1 MKNFL
6 QEEFDIEHLPQWF
19 CPTCKI
25 GILEIGGK
33 AADIEQTAESVGLKC
48 HPDYDHE
55 FVEYTINA
63 LLKCNNKKCCE
74 TVMTVGSG
82 SVDEYQGYSDQGEYI
97 HEYVTLF
104 RPSYFQPSIN
114 IFNVPEYVPKVL
126 VTTLKKSFALF
137 FCDSDSCGNR
147 IRACVEFL
155 LDELKIPREYENKK
169 GEVKRASLHFR
180 IENLPPQ
187 EYEKIKALLLAIK
200 WLGNVASH
208 GNEGLTKKETIDAY
222 EILKVVLDIIYK
234 PSDDHV
240 FDLANKINEAKG
252 II

>member
-6 QEEFDIEHLPQWF
+6 QEEFNIEHLPQWF

-25 GILEIGGK
+25 GILEIGDK
-33 AADIEQTAESVGLKC
+33 AADIEQTAESVGLKW
-48 HPDYDHE
+48 HPEYCHE

-74 TVMTVGSG
+74 TVMTIGSG
-82 SVDEYQGYSDQGEYI
+82 RVDEHHYDLGYGEYE
-97 HEYVTLF
+97 HEFVTLF
-104 RPSYFQPSIN
+104 RPSYFQPSLN
-114 IFNVPEYVPKVL
+114 IFNAPEKVPENITKML
-126 VTTLKKSFALF
+126 NKSFALF

-147 IRACVEFL
+147 IRACIEFL
-155 LDELKIPREYENKK
+155 LDNLDMPREHEDKK
-169 GEVKRASLHFR
+169 GKIIRSTLHYR
-180 IENLPPQ
+180 IEHLPE
-187 EYEKIKALLLAIK
+187 EYEKIKGLLLAIK
-200 WLGNVASH
+200 WLGNVGSH
-208 GNEGLTKKETIDAY
+208 GNDGLTKKETIDVY

-234 PSDDHV
+234 PSDAHI